1 MRNLVICLPLIVLM
15 ACSESETPPPAVESA
30 QPEVPFA
37 NDIEDAV
44 PADPEQVAKLEAS
57 VLASMQKLSAR
68 QTQVTEE
75 ASVDELETLSESDRK
90 ALQEISAQQTMGAAE
105 QKALEQAEN
114 TEQSKVFE
122 Q

>member
-1 MRNLVICLPLIVLM
+1 MRTLAVCLPLIVLM
-15 ACSESETPPPAVESA
+15 ACSESETPPPAVEPA
-30 QPEVPFA
+30 QPEVAIA

-57 VLASMQKLSAR
+57 LLASMQKLSA
-68 QTQVTEE
+68 QQAQVTEE
-75 ASVDELETLSESDRK
+75 VSVNELETLSESDRE

-114 TEQSKVFE
+114 TEQSKVLE